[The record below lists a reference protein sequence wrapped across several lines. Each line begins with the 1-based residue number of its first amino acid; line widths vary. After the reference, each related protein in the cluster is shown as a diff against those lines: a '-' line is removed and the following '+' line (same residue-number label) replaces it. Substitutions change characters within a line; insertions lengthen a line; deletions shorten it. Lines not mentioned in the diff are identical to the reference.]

1 METQQ
6 SSRNLQ
12 VDIQKQQNV
21 QHNQDNIIKNKSAE
35 TIIEEA
41 VISEELFTQA
51 VLITNQNQEA
61 QRASFSI
68 YDNPTFSR
76 LQIGLL

>member
-68 YDNPTFSR
+68 NDNPTFSR